1 MSENKHKLSLVLDM
15 VDNLTGPI
23 SKVTTHTTK
32 AGEKIKSTQ
41 DSLKQLGQQNSDIEH
56 FRKLKTATAQT
67 SKELDEAQAKA
78 GRLGQQMQNTAKP
91 TRQMTAEFNKAQ
103 AAVSKLKAQQQ
114 SEAEQLQK
122 LRNKLSAAGIS
133 TTRLNEA
140 TRKIK
145 KETKEYNEQLRREQG
160 NLDKITQRQ
169 AKLAAIRESAGSA
182 SGAIAGV
189 VGGVSVVGLS
199 DPAMQA
205 QKAGAQLAAMQ
216 GEGQESASKYRD
228 MISQIYGST
237 TFSLE
242 QTTEAISAVTS
253 SLGGLDKASSQT
265 ILSLTQKTA
274 AISQAYGIAAAE
286 SMQMASQL
294 VKNGLAAS
302 TDQAFDLISGGLQ
315 KMSASMRDELPDI
328 LNEYGVHFKAMG
340 FSGNEAMK
348 LLVDASS
355 SGKIALD
362 KTGDAIKE
370 FTLRGSDMSK
380 SSVEAYEK
388 IGLSA
393 NDMANAIV
401 SGGPAARDAL
411 MQTAKG
417 LLAID
422 DPAERANAAIALF
435 GTPLEDLSIDKI
447 PEFLK
452 AMSGAGAGMGD
463 LSGATDALSKTL
475 NGNGASSIQLVGKA
489 LMGSM
494 MKVFNDLE
502 PQIIA
507 VTSVISDFI
516 NNNPKI
522 VTTVAAITASVAAL
536 AAIGGITS
544 LVITAFSGLGAILT
558 TVKLTTSL
566 LSLEQM
572 KLSASLMLTKIR
584 TLTAAIAVGVMSGAQ
599 KALAIATA
607 FTTSATVRANA
618 AMVLTHTRTVAAA
631 GALLMMSGVQ
641 KALAAGTAVM
651 TGAQWALNTA
661 MMANPIGLVIA
672 GVMALI
678 AVVALVVKYWE
689 PISGFFASL
698 WGGVKSVFSG
708 ALEGIKNTLSM
719 GWEFIKSL
727 FAWSP
732 LGLIIQAWEPITG
745 FFGSMWEGIKGMF
758 SGAMDWITSMVLAP
772 IETLKNT
779 LGAAWSALF
788 GGDGEEVTHTV
799 KKVAQDVPAVSS
811 NSVAANATQQQEQ
824 IKVSKTETIP
834 AAGNK
839 TVVTSTPVYEFN
851 IHAAPG
857 MDAQDIAQEVA
868 RQIKEIERK
877 RDRATRTLAID
888 Y

>member
-1 MSENKHKLSLVLDM
+1 MAESKLKLSLVMDM
-15 VDNLTGPI
+15 VDKITAPI
-23 SKVTTHTTK
+23 QKVTTQTTK
-32 AGEKIKSTQ
+32 AGEKIKATQ
-41 DSLKQLGQQNSDIEH
+41 DSLKQLGQQSSDIEH

-78 GRLGQQMQNTAKP
+78 NRLGQQMQNTAKP
-91 TRQMTAEFNKAQ
+91 TRKMTAEFNKAQ
-103 AAVSKLKAQQQ
+103 AAVSKLKDQQQ

-160 NLDKITQRQ
+160 NLDKIAQRQ

-253 SLGGLDKASSQT
+253 SLGGLDKTSSKT

-294 VKNGLAAS
+294 VKNGLASS
-302 TDQAFDLISGGLQ
+302 TDQAFDLINGGLQ
-315 KMSASMRDELPDI
+315 KMSTSMRGELPDI
-328 LNEYGVHFKAMG
+328 LNEYGTHFKNMG
-340 FSGNEAMK
+340 FSGDEAMK
-348 LLVDASS
+348 LLVDASA

-380 SSVEAYEK
+380 ASVEAYEK

-401 SGGPAARDAL
+401 NGGPAARDAL

-435 GTPLEDLSIDKI
+435 GTPLEDLSVDKI
-447 PEFLK
+447 PEFLN
-452 AMSGAGAGMGD
+452 AMANAGTGMGN
-463 LSGATDALSKTL
+463 L
-475 NGNGASSIQLVGKA
+475 NGSVDAMAQALKNNGASSIQLMGKA
-489 LMGSM
+489 LSGSM

-507 VTSVISDFI
+507 VTSAVTSFI

-522 VTTVAAITASVAAL
+522 VAAMAAVAAFVAAL
-536 AAIGGITS
+536 AAVGGIAS
-544 LVITAFSGLGAILT
+544 LVITAVSGLGAIFT

-566 LSLEQM
+566 LTIEQM
-572 KLSASLMLTKIR
+572 RLSGSLLITKVRALAAS
-584 TLTAAIAVGVMSGAQ
+584 TAAIVMSGAQ
-599 KALAIATA
+599 KALALATA

-618 AMVLTHTRTVAAA
+618 VMVLTHTRTLAAA

-689 PISGFFASL
+689 PISGFFANL

-708 ALEGIKNTLSM
+708 AWEGIKNTLAM
-719 GWEFIKSL
+719 GWEFIKTL
-727 FAWSP
+727 FSWSP

-745 FFGSMWEGIKGMF
+745 FFGSMWEGIKDMF
-758 SGAMDWITSMVLAP
+758 SGAMEWLKSMVLAP
-772 IETLKNT
+772 IETLKST
-779 LGAAWSALF
+779 LGSAWNALF

-799 KKVAQDVPAVSS
+799 KKVAEDVPALS
-811 NSVAANATQQQEQ
+811 NPAAAQVTAEGEP
-824 IKVSKTETIP
+824 IPKPRSTETLS
-834 AAGNK
+834 AGNQ
-839 TVVTSTPVYEFN
+839 TTQSVSYQFGDIIVQ
-851 IHAAPG
+851 AAPG
-857 MDAQDIAQEVA
+857 MNAQEVAQEVA
-868 RQIKEIERK
+868 RQLAAEKRKAERK
-877 RDRATRTLAID
+877 SRTLAVD
-888 Y
+888 